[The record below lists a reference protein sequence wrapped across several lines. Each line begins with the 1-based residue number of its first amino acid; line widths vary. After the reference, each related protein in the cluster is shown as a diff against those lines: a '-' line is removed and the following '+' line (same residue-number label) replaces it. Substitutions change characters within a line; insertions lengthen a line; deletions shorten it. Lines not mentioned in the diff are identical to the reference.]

1 MWVREEEREMEIMKE
16 LNKKGAMPPY
26 QKNIG

>member
-1 MWVREEEREMEIMKE
+1 MWVREEEREMEMMKE
-16 LNKKGAMPPY
+16 LNKKGAMPRY